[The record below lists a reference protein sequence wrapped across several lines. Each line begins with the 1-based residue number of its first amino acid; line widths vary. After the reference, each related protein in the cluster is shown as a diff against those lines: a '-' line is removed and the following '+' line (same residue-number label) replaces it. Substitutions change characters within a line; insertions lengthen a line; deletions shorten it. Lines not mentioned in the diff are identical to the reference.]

1 MIHETKETLMNT
13 NMNTKHTKRDRHV
26 DALDEYH
33 VYGVNPRESDFDRT
47 TFEAVR
53 TADEARLRGHR
64 EIQRVLRLVEGV
76 EPGPP
81 DLTHKVANRA
91 EIASLAFGMGESETV
106 DFIEYGVALGLT
118 TRHVDHI
125 RERLIANSP

>member
-1 MIHETKETLMNT
+1 MNT

-33 VYGVNPRESDFDRT
+33 VYGVNPREGNFNRT
-47 TFEAVR
+47 TFEAIR
-53 TADEARLRGHR
+53 TADEAWLRGHK
-64 EIQRVLRLVEGV
+64 EIHRVLRLIEGV

-81 DLTHKVANRA
+81 ELTHKVASRA
-91 EIASLAFGMGESETV
+91 EIASLSGGMGENETV
-106 DFIEYGVALGLT
+106 DFVEYGMALGLT

>member
-1 MIHETKETLMNT
+1 
-13 NMNTKHTKRDRHV
+13 MNTKHTKRDRHL

-33 VYGVNPRESDFDRT
+33 VYGVNPRESNFDRT
-47 TFEAVR
+47 TFAAIR

-76 EPGPP
+76 EPEPP
-81 DLTHKVANRA
+81 ELTHKVASRA
-91 EIASLAFGMGESETV
+91 EIASLSSGMGDSEQV
-106 DFIEYGVALGLT
+106 DFVEYGMALGLT